1 MVAREEKEVND
12 ERTTLLD
19 RPAGVD
25 GRAWARARRVVGGV
39 SVVSVIVLG
48 SVCAVKWS
56 ESARVGEDW
65 KPASGKLLA
74 PAPSGSSQSTYT
86 LHTACKPRAL
96 SMAHDAF
103 FLNGEKEAYLV
114 KHNYGT
120 SEFFREEDAL
130 KMTRQK
136 LPSGNEYGYVLST
149 AAADFEYGFAL
160 KNGETD
166 EWLYEIGGLDS
177 PLAKANCTQKYGSY
191 FNRVRTLETNKASIE
206 YVFGDCT
213 SNCEN
218 YVDEAYVMR
227 ISEENLIIP
236 NCGVGTADLGPGDDA
251 RLFTLYSALF
261 VLNDAA
267 VGRSPTSRDTTYAE
281 SKTQARWF
289 VQSLEYSDRNNIR
302 VIAVDVTLQGER
314 IHVCQSNKM
323 HIPLQSQCTYIDCSS
338 SIYDIPSMQSTAQST
353 SLSYS
358 LTRLQYSIARVGDPR
373 PAPGIIKFSNAKYL
387 TDDVLY
393 AAGTW
398 GHDID
403 ARRLIPISGGPCGQ
417 SIANGHCVGMYT
429 VAPDSGFTATANE
442 KRWILGT
449 ISGHMKMVRIRVY
462 VQNGALKVA
471 AIRAAYAN
479 SGYQSRQASAT
490 MGPLDRDPLRPGLD
504 LNALWNSPV
513 GSFSYAGSYSANGYG
528 VGALKWMLAPEMSPS
543 LAQS

>member
-1 MVAREEKEVND
+1 MEDAGAETKPLIG
-12 ERTTLLD
+12 ERSDSGCVSIPSSNL
-19 RPAGVD
+19 
-25 GRAWARARRVVGGV
+25 RRVFAFVGGV
-39 SVVSVIVLG
+39 VGVSVGALVLVNTHG
-48 SVCAVKWS
+48 LGTSSTKGWQ
-56 ESARVGEDW
+56 
-65 KPASGKLLA
+65 PASGVLLA
-74 PAPSGSSQSTYT
+74 PGPSGSSQSTYT

-96 SMAHDAF
+96 AIAHDAF

-120 SEFFREEDAL
+120 SGFFRKEDAL

-160 KNGETD
+160 KNGETE

-191 FNRVRTLETNKASIE
+191 FNRVRTLEKNKASIE

-227 ISEENLIIP
+227 TSEENLVIP
-236 NCGVGTADLGPGDDA
+236 NCGAGTADLGAGDDA

-261 VLNDAA
+261 LENDAA
-267 VGRSPTSRDTTYAE
+267 IGRAPTSRDNTYAE
-281 SKTQARWF
+281 SKTAARWF
-289 VQSLEYSDRNNIR
+289 VQTIEYDDRNNIR
-302 VIAVDVTLQGER
+302 VIALDVTLQNEH
-314 IHVCQSNKM
+314 IHVCQAIKM
-323 HIPLQSQCTYIDCSS
+323 KIPLQPQCTYIGCSS
-338 SIYDIPSMQSTAQST
+338 SIYDVPAMQGSAQPT
-353 SLSYS
+353 SADYS

-373 PAPGIIKFSNAKYL
+373 PSAGKIGFSNAKYL
-387 TDDVLY
+387 TDDQLY

-398 GHDID
+398 GQDID

-417 SIANGHCVGMYT
+417 SIMSGHCVGMYT
-429 VAPDSGFTATANE
+429 VAPDTSFTATANE

-479 SGYQSRQASAT
+479 SGYETSAAAASR
-490 MGPLDRDPLRPGLD
+490 GPYDRDPLRPDLD

-513 GSFSYAGSYSANGYG
+513 GSFSFAGSYSGHGYG

-543 LAQS
+543 LA